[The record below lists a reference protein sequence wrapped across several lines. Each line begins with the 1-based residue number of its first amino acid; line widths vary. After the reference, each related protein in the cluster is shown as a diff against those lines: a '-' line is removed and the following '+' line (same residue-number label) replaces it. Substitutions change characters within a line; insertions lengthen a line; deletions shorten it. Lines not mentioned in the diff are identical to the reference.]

1 MSFFEF
7 PHTRTYDSD
16 LGWLIKDYKTLDEL
30 IAAIKSWIEET
41 QPTINELLELYNNI
55 LKGDFPDSIKDGLYI
70 WMKENA
76 SNIMTELVQM
86 VFFGVTND
94 GYFVAYIP
102 EGWDFLTFGTSG
114 LDDFPVGVDFGHL
127 TLSY

>member
-7 PHTRTYDSD
+7 PHTRTYDTD
-16 LGWLIKDYKTLDEL
+16 LGWLIKRVNSYDETLKALDEW
-30 IAAIKSWIEET
+30 AEKT
-41 QPTINELLELYNNI
+41 ELSVKELE
-55 LKGDFPDSIKDGLYI
+55 DFKKALEDGKLPDGVRDGLYK
-70 WMKENA
+70 WA
-76 SNIMTELVQM
+76 SLHIPDLLAETIKS
-86 VFFGVTND
+86 VFFVLEN

-102 EGWDFLTFGTSG
+102 DSWDEVDFGTSG

>member
-16 LGWLIKDYKTLDEL
+16 LGWLIKTVNSYDETLKALDEWAEKTDL
-30 IAAIKSWIEET
+30 SVK
-41 QPTINELLELYNNI
+41 ELEDFKKALED
-55 LKGDFPDSIKDGLYI
+55 GDLPQGVKDGLYT
-70 WMKENA
+70 WAALNVP
-76 SNIMTELVQM
+76 ELLAEAIKG
-86 VFFGVTND
+86 VFFTLEN

-102 EGWDFLTFGTSG
+102 DSWDEITFGTSG
-114 LDDFPVGVDFGHL
+114 YDDFPVGIDYGHL

>member
-7 PHTRTYDSD
+7 PHTRTYDTD
-16 LGWLIKDYKTLDEL
+16 LGWLIKTVNSYDATIKALDEWAEQTDL
-30 IAAIKSWIEET
+30 SVK
-41 QPTINELLELYNNI
+41 ELEDFKKALEDGNLPQ
-55 LKGDFPDSIKDGLYI
+55 GVRDGLYA
-70 WMKENA
+70 WA
-76 SNIMTELVQM
+76 TLNIPDLIAEAVKA
-86 VFFGVTND
+86 VFFTLED

-102 EGWDFLTFGTSG
+102 DSWDEITFGTSG

>member
-7 PHTRTYDSD
+7 PHTRTYDTD
-16 LGWLIKDYKTLDEL
+16 LGWLIKKVNSHDETIKALDEW
-30 IAAIKSWIEET
+30 AENT
-41 QPTINELLELYNNI
+41 ELSVKELE
-55 LKGDFPDSIKDGLYI
+55 DFKKALEDGNLPQGVRDGLYT
-70 WMKENA
+70 WA
-76 SNIMTELVQM
+76 ALNIPELLAEAIKT
-86 VFFGVTND
+86 VFFTLEN

-102 EGWDFLTFGTSG
+102 DSWDEITFGTSG

>member
-16 LGWLIKDYKTLDEL
+16 LGWLIKTVHSHDETLKALDEWAENTDL
-30 IAAIKSWIEET
+30 
-41 QPTINELLELYNNI
+41 
-55 LKGDFPDSIKDGLYI
+55 SIKELEDFKKALEDGNLPQGVRDGLYQWAALNMPDLI
-70 WMKENA
+70 AETIR
-76 SNIMTELVQM
+76 S
-86 VFFGVTND
+86 VFFTLEN

-102 EGWDFLTFGTSG
+102 DSWDEITFGTSG
-114 LDDFPVGVDFGHL
+114 YDDFPIGVDYGHL

>member
-7 PHTRTYDSD
+7 PNTRTYDSD
-16 LGWLIKDYKTLDEL
+16 LGWLIRTVHSHDETLKALDEWAENTALSVKELEDFKKALEDGNLPQGVRDGLFTWATLNMPAL
-30 IAAIKSWIEET
+30 IAETIKS
-41 QPTINELLELYNNI
+41 
-55 LKGDFPDSIKDGLYI
+55 
-70 WMKENA
+70 
-76 SNIMTELVQM
+76 
-86 VFFGVTND
+86 VFFTLEN

-102 EGWDFLTFGTSG
+102 DSWDEITFGTSG

>member
-41 QPTINELLELYNNI
+41 QPTIQELLQLYQNI
-55 LKGDFPDSIKDGLYI
+55 INGDFPDA
-70 WMKENA
+70 MKE
-76 SNIMTELVQM
+76 SLFEWVTKYTEEIIGKAIKIVT
-86 VFFGVTND
+86 FGIEN

-102 EGWDFLTFGTSG
+102 DSWNEITFGTTG
-114 LDDFPVGVDFGHL
+114 LDDFPAGYDYGHL
-127 TLSY
+127 TLTY